1 MTQDG
6 HFSLKELKNLK
17 GTAKIRFIW
26 DYYKIP
32 IFLICVCVYAA
43 GYIVW
48 RNVTAEFPQL
58 YVAYVNVEAGEALDR
73 QLTEGFIDHLQPRE
87 KHSVVRAIRDL
98 ALTENLQE
106 VDGSYVYASQVKI
119 LSAIDNQQL
128 DVVLMNKE
136 AFDAFSQNG
145 FLADLDSFA
154 KEHDLTNLEPYFID
168 NIEILSDNMTD
179 VMTDPTIEYHSET
192 TTYPMG
198 IDISEFPCIKEA
210 GFPDHVYLGIIAN
223 TERADNAAA
232 YVAYLAG

>member
-1 MTQDG
+1 MTQDR
-6 HFSLKELKNLK
+6 HYSLKELSNLK
-17 GTAKIRFIW
+17 GTAKLRFIW

-58 YVAYVNVEAGEALDR
+58 YLAYVNVEAGEALDR
-73 QLTEGFIDHLQPRE
+73 QLTEGFIDYLQPRE
-87 KHSVVRAIRDL
+87 KRSTVKAARNLAITDDL
-98 ALTENLQE
+98 LN

-145 FLADLDSFA
+145 FLADLNSFA
-154 KEHDLTNLEPYFID
+154 KEHELTDLEPYFVD

-179 VMTDPTIEYHSET
+179 VMTDPTIEYHAET
-192 TTYPMG
+192 TAYPMG
-198 IDISEFPCIKEA
+198 IDVSEFPCIKEA

-223 TERADNAAA
+223 TERGDNAAA
-232 YVAYLAG
+232 FVAYLAE

>member
-17 GTAKIRFIW
+17 GTAKLRFIW

-58 YVAYVNVEAGEALDR
+58 YLAYVNVEAGEALDR
-73 QLTEGFIDHLQPRE
+73 QLTEGFIDYLQPRE
-87 KHSVVRAIRDL
+87 KRSTVKAARNLAITDDL
-98 ALTENLQE
+98 LN

-136 AFDAFSQNG
+136 AFDAFSQN
-145 FLADLDSFA
+145 
-154 KEHDLTNLEPYFID
+154 LTP
-168 NIEILSDNMTD
+168 SQKS
-179 VMTDPTIEYHSET
+179 TISQT
-192 TTYPMG
+192 WSR
-198 IDISEFPCIKEA
+198 IS
-210 GFPDHVYLGIIAN
+210 
-223 TERADNAAA
+223 
-232 YVAYLAG
+232 